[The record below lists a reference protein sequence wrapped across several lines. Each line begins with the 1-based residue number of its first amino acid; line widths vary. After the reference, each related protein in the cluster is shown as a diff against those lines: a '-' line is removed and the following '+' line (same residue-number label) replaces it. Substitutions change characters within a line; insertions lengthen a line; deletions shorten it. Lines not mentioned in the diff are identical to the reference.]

1 MPEYYPAFLNIED
14 RPCVVIGGGA
24 VAEQKVKL
32 LLRSKA
38 TIKVISPD
46 FTPGLQELGEKGK
59 IDLVQRRYQHG
70 DLFGQ
75 FIATAATNNNSVNE
89 AIFREANERGIPV
102 NVVDVTR
109 LCSFIVPAVVRR
121 GNITFAIS
129 TGGKSP
135 AMARK
140 VREDL
145 ERFFPEEYGKLL
157 ELVAEV
163 REDFKKS
170 GEKFDP
176 ETWNKALNSNV
187 MDVIKNGKRRDAK
200 ALILSMLRGTP
211 EKKATVKRR

>member
-1 MPEYYPAFLNIED
+1 MPEYYPVFLNIED
-14 RPCVVIGGGA
+14 KPCVVIGGGA

-38 TIKVISPD
+38 AIRVISPN
-46 FTPGLQELGEKGK
+46 FTPALQELGDKEK
-59 IDLVQRRYQHG
+59 ITLVQRRYRHG

-75 FIATAATNNNSVNE
+75 FIATAATDDTTINE
-89 AIFREANERGIPV
+89 AVFQEANERGIPV

-109 LCSFIVPAVVRR
+109 LCTFIVPAVVRR
-121 GNITFAIS
+121 GDITFAIS

-140 VREDL
+140 VREDV
-145 ERFFPEEYGKLL
+145 EKFFPEEYGKLL

-187 MDVIKNGKRRDAK
+187 MDVIKSGKKRDAR
-200 ALILSMLRGTP
+200 AAILSALRGTP
-211 EKKATVKRR
+211 EKKAAVKKR

>member
-24 VAEQKVKL
+24 VAEQKVKSL
-32 LLRSKA
+32 LKSKA
-38 TIKVISPD
+38 TVRVISPD
-46 FTPGLQELGEKGK
+46 FTPALQELGANEK
-59 IDLVQRRYQHG
+59 ITLVQRQYRHG
-70 DLFGQ
+70 DLHGQ
-75 FIATAATNNNSVNE
+75 FIATAATDDNTVNE
-89 AIFREANERGIPV
+89 AVFREANERGIPV

-121 GNITFAIS
+121 GDITFAVS

-145 ERFFPEEYGKLL
+145 EKFFPEEYGKLL
-157 ELVAEV
+157 ELVADI
-163 REDFKKS
+163 REDLKKS

-187 MDVIKNGKRRDAK
+187 MNIIKDGKRRDAK
-200 ALILSMLRGTP
+200 ELILSMLRGNA

>member
-32 LLRSKA
+32 LLQSKA
-38 TIKVISPD
+38 KVTVISPD
-46 FTPGLQELGEKGK
+46 FTPAIRELGDKEKLAL
-59 IDLVQRRYQHG
+59 IQRPYRHG

-75 FIATAATNNNSVNE
+75 FIATAATDSNTVNE
-89 AIFREANERGIPV
+89 AVFREANERGIPV

-121 GNITFAIS
+121 GDITFAVS

-145 ERFFPEEYGKLL
+145 EKFFPEEYGKLL
-157 ELVAEV
+157 ELVADV
-163 REDFKKS
+163 REEFKKS

-187 MDVIKNGKRRDAK
+187 MDIIKNGKKREAK
-200 ALILSMLRGTP
+200 AFILSMLRGSK
-211 EKKATVKRR
+211 EKKAAVKRK

>member
-32 LLRSKA
+32 LLQSKA
-38 TIKVISPD
+38 KITVISPD
-46 FTPGLQELGEKGK
+46 FTPAIQEFGAKDKLTL
-59 IDLVQRRYQHG
+59 IQRQYRHG
-70 DLFGQ
+70 DLHGQ
-75 FIATAATNNNSVNE
+75 FIATAATDDNEVNE
-89 AIFREANERGIPV
+89 AVFREANERGIPV

-140 VREDL
+140 VREDV
-145 ERFFPEEYGKLL
+145 EKFFPEEYGKLL
-157 ELVAEV
+157 DLVAEV
-163 REDFKKS
+163 REELKAS
-170 GEKFDP
+170 RERFDP

-187 MDVIKNGKRRDAK
+187 IDVIKNGSRRDAK
-200 ALILSMLRGTP
+200 ALILSMLRGTAV
-211 EKKATVKRR
+211 KKATAKRR